1 MQEILCYI
9 IFGMTALA
17 ASPFLTGFINLFVKQ
32 ELENKKEFKPKF
44 DLRVTL
50 VTVLAIL
57 SLFYFHGISLE
68 FFIYSIVSLMLIVCM
83 FADLKAQIIP
93 NEVNFVGFL
102 IGLCYAYYKMC
113 VDVLLGLD
121 LLAGMF
127 TGAIIFLLIAGFAI
141 IAYKKEGMGG
151 GDVKLMGMLGLFFG
165 FANIIQIF
173 VLSFLVGAIASLV
186 LLATKIK
193 KMDDYIAFGPYI
205 VVGAYITMFVPAN
218 VLVPQILTFLN
229 NI

>member
-1 MQEILCYI
+1 MQEILYYI

-17 ASPFLTGFINLFVKQ
+17 TSPFLTGFINLFAKQ

-44 DLRVTL
+44 DVKVTL
-50 VTVLAIL
+50 VTVLAIV
-57 SLFYFHGISLE
+57 SLLYFHGITLN

-93 NEVNFVGFL
+93 NEVNFLGFI

-113 VDVLLGLD
+113 VDTLIGID
-121 LLAGMF
+121 LLIGMI
-127 TGAIIFLLIAGFAI
+127 TGATIFLLIAGFAI
-141 IAYKKEGMGG
+141 IVYKKEGMGG

-165 FANIIQIF
+165 FSNIIQIF
-173 VLSFLVGAIASLV
+173 VLSFVVGAIVSIL
-186 LLATKIK
+186 LLATRIK
-193 KMDDYIAFGPYI
+193 KMNDYIAFGPYI

-218 VLVPQILTFLN
+218 VLVPQILAFLN

>member
-1 MQEILCYI
+1 MQEVLYYV

-17 ASPFLTGFINLFVKQ
+17 ASPFLTGLISLFVKQ

-44 DLRVTL
+44 DLKVTL

-68 FFIYSIVSLMLIVCM
+68 FFVYSIVALMLVVCM
-83 FADLKAQIIP
+83 FADIKAQIIP

-102 IGLCYAYYKMC
+102 IGLCYAYYKFY

-121 LLAGMF
+121 LLAGTF
-127 TGAIIFLLIAGFAI
+127 TGALIFLLIAAFAI
-141 IAYKKEGMGG
+141 VVYKKEGMGG
-151 GDVKLMGMLGLFFG
+151 GDIKLMGMLGLFFG

-173 VLSFLVGAIASLV
+173 ILSFVIGAIGSITM
-186 LLATKIK
+186 LATKIK
-193 KMDDYIAFGPYI
+193 KWDEYIAFGPFI
-205 VVGAYITMFVPAN
+205 VIAAYITMFVPASI
-218 VLVPQILTFLN
+218 LVPKIFVLLN
-229 NI
+229 SF

>member
-1 MQEILCYI
+1 MKEIFYYI
-9 IFGMTALA
+9 LFGITALA

-44 DLRVTL
+44 DLKVTL

-57 SLFYFHGISLE
+57 SLFYFHGITLS
-68 FFIYSIVSLMLIVCM
+68 FFIYSLVSFMLIVCM
-83 FADLKAQIIP
+83 FADIKAQIIP

-113 VDVLLGLD
+113 IDVALGLD
-121 LLAGMF
+121 CIAGML
-127 TGAIIFLLIAGFAI
+127 TGGIIFLLIAGFAI

-173 VLSFLVGAIASLV
+173 VLSFIVGAVASII

-193 KMDDYIAFGPYI
+193 KMDEYIAFGPYI
-205 VVGAYITMFVPAN
+205 VIAAYITMFVPAN
-218 VLVPQILTFLN
+218 VLMPKVLSLLTS
-229 NI
+229 I